1 MSKRESQGGAKYQAR
16 DFLGGRNPEARDSA
30 PVSNVT
36 GSVSPGKA
44 RAEALKDDHE
54 EFVRRTWSE
63 RGGPLLGHA
72 KTYDTSED
80 VIVPLGDER
89 HVRRTLPPIIEH
101 RNRNAPAGG
110 DTISRV
116 PFVLDAKLS
125 RGEKP

>member
-1 MSKRESQGGAKYQAR
+1 
-16 DFLGGRNPEARDSA
+16 
-30 PVSNVT
+30 
-36 GSVSPGKA
+36 VSPGKA

-80 VIVPLGDER
+80 VIVPLGDPR
-89 HVRRTLPPIIEH
+89 HIRRATPPIMEH
-101 RNRNAPAGG
+101 RAGNQAPGG
-110 DTISRV
+110 DNISSV